1 MNLLRS
7 CIASLLI
14 FVLGT
19 TSYAATIEL
28 TKSNAVITK
37 ENATK
42 ELVRGL
48 DKAIKK
54 EQKKATSIESLKQ
67 RAAKKVTKNFEKR
80 KSLMEDIF
88 KHEDQEKRLK
98 VLDKKLK
105 KLVKLDPT
113 LAQVEEQADKIEML
127 ISLEQQLTTIDQEMN
142 AQIQAVN
149 DELSQFDST
158 EAYLVDLKSK
168 VQNDT
173 LASKVSKSGR
183 HIANIDNYDIYLA
196 TFYVLGTLFFIGAI
210 YYLVISA
217 TFAIWAFSPALAII
231 FLLIML

>member
-7 CIASLLI
+7 CIASTLI
-14 FVLGT
+14 LVLST

-28 TKSNAVITK
+28 TKSKAVVTK

-42 ELVRGL
+42 EVLRGL

-54 EQKKATSIESLKQ
+54 EQKNPTSIEELKIK
-67 RAAKKVTKNFEKR
+67 AAKKVTKNFDKR
-80 KSLMEDIF
+80 KDLLEDIF
-88 KHEDQEKRLK
+88 KHDDQDKRLK

-113 LAQVEEQADKIEML
+113 LAQMNSDADKIEML
-127 ISLEQQLTTIDQEMN
+127 ISLERKLEGIDSEMN

-173 LASKVSKSGR
+173 LAS
-183 HIANIDNYDIYLA
+183 
-196 TFYVLGTLFFIGAI
+196 
-210 YYLVISA
+210 
-217 TFAIWAFSPALAII
+217 SP
-231 FLLIML
+231 

>member
-1 MNLLRS
+1 LS
-7 CIASLLI
+7 
-14 FVLGT
+14 T

-28 TKSNAVITK
+28 TKSKAVVTK

-42 ELVRGL
+42 EVLRGL

-54 EQKKATSIESLKQ
+54 EQKNPTSIEELKIK
-67 RAAKKVTKNFEKR
+67 AAKKVTKNFDKR
-80 KSLMEDIF
+80 KDLLEDIF
-88 KHEDQEKRLK
+88 KHDDQDKRLK

-113 LAQVEEQADKIEML
+113 LAQMNSDADKIEML
-127 ISLEQQLTTIDQEMN
+127 ISLERKLEGIDSEMN

-173 LASKVSKSGR
+173 LASSMNKSGR
-183 HIANIDNYDIYLA
+183 HIANIDEYDVYVAL
-196 TFYVLGTLFFIGAI
+196 YVLTALLFIGLI
-210 YYLVISA
+210 YYLVVSA
-217 TFAIWAFSPALAII
+217 TVAIWAFSPALAII

>member
-1 MNLLRS
+1 MNVLRS

-28 TKSNAVITK
+28 TKSNAVVTK
-37 ENATK
+37 QKATNQV
-42 ELVRGL
+42 VRGL

-54 EQKKATSIESLKQ
+54 EQKNPTSIEDLK
-67 RAAKKVTKNFEKR
+67 AKATKKVAKSFAKR
-80 KSLMEDIF
+80 KDLLEDIF

-105 KLVKLDPT
+105 KLVRLDPT
-113 LAQVEEQADKIEML
+113 LADINNEADKIEML
-127 ISLEQQLTTIDQEMN
+127 VTLERKLEVIDSEMN

-149 DELSQFDST
+149 EELSNYNTT
-158 EAYLVDLKSK
+158 EEYLVELKSK
-168 VQNDT
+168 VENDT
-173 LASKVSKSGR
+173 LASSFEKTGR
-183 HIANIDNYDIYLA
+183 SIASYELDIFVAYYVLA
-196 TFYVLGTLFFIGAI
+196 TMVLVGLL
-210 YYLVISA
+210 YYLVVSA
-217 TFAIWAFSPALAII
+217 TVAIWAFSPALAII

>member
-7 CIASLLI
+7 CVATMM
-14 FVLGT
+14 VLVLST

-28 TKSNAVITK
+28 TKSKAVVTK

-42 ELVRGL
+42 EVIRGL

-54 EQKKATSIESLKQ
+54 EQKKPTSIDELKTK
-67 RAAKKVTKNFEKR
+67 AAKKVTKNFDKR
-80 KSLMEDIF
+80 RDLLEDIF
-88 KHEDQEKRLK
+88 KHDDQDKRLK
-98 VLDKKLK
+98 ILDKKLK

-113 LAQVEEQADKIEML
+113 LADMNTEADKIEML
-127 ISLEQQLTTIDQEMN
+127 ITLERKLEGIDSEMN

-149 DELSQFDST
+149 DELSQFEST
-158 EAYLVDLKSK
+158 EAYLIDLKSK

-173 LASKVSKSGR
+173 LASSMNKSGR
-183 HIANIDNYDIYLA
+183 HIANIDQYDVYVAL
-196 TFYVLGTLFFIGAI
+196 YVLTALLFIGLI
-210 YYLVISA
+210 YYLVVSA
-217 TFAIWAFSPALAII
+217 TVAIWAFSPALAII

>member
-7 CIASLLI
+7 CIASTLI
-14 FVLGT
+14 LVLST

-28 TKSNAVITK
+28 TKSKAVVTK

-42 ELVRGL
+42 EVLRGL

-54 EQKKATSIESLKQ
+54 EQKNPTSIEELKIK
-67 RAAKKVTKNFEKR
+67 AAKKVTKNFDKR
-80 KSLMEDIF
+80 KELLEDIF
-88 KHEDQEKRLK
+88 KHDDQDKRLK

-113 LAQVEEQADKIEML
+113 LADMNTEADKIEML
-127 ISLEQQLTTIDQEMN
+127 ISLERKLEGIDSEMN

-149 DELSQFDST
+149 DELSMFEST

-173 LASKVSKSGR
+173 LASSMNKSGR
-183 HIANIDNYDIYLA
+183 NVANIDQYDVYVAL
-196 TFYVLGTLFFIGAI
+196 YVLTALLFIGLI
-210 YYLVISA
+210 YYLVVSA
-217 TFAIWAFSPALAII
+217 TVAIWAFSPALAII